1 MLCLKKGTQF
11 CDVYVRLHIYHYK
24 WNIWILVNSKYF
36 CFECFI
42 EQINVTVIG
51 WAQKGCLCELNTF
64 VTVAQVL
71 KSGELI
77 LHPLWWASIRKGG
90 GPSNTAA
97 IIWYCCCCWCHLL
110 RCLVPM
116 PQHLVGRDINYG
128 TAKQHGTDATWF
140 GTAKQYCCR
149 HTICDVPYASSDT
162 AADAICCFSWYW
174 ISTTDAT

>member
-1 MLCLKKGTQF
+1 MLGLKKGTQF

-64 VTVAQVL
+64 VTVAQLL

-97 IIWYCCCCWCHLL
+97 VIWYCWDYCIAWYWCHNIW
-110 RCLVPM
+110 
-116 PQHLVGRDINYG
+116 LVGILTMVLPY
-128 TAKQHGTDATWF
+128 TWGF
-140 GTAKQYCCR
+140 NHSILLYWC
-149 HTICDVPYASSDT
+149 HAS
-162 AADAICCFSWYW
+162 AGV
-174 ISTTDAT
+174 